1 MLKAKGADPAA
12 LCRVDNKSGCDAE
25 DLLLIVFRSVFLF
38 VNNPF
43 AAPDYGAKRVVI
55 NAEKP
60 ASAAAKAAQIG
71 AGESQ

>member
-1 MLKAKGADPAA
+1 M
-12 LCRVDNKSGCDAE
+12 
-25 DLLLIVFRSVFLF
+25 F
-38 VNNPF
+38 VNSPF

-71 AGESQ
+71 TGESQEALVEV